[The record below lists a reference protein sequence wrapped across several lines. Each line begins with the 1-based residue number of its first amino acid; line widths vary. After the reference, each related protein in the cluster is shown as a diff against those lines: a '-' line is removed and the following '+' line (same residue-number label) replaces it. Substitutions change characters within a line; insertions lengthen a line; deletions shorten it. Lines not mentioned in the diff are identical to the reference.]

1 MIRVAVVI
9 SGCGHLDGSEISET
23 VFKET
28 IINVFSHRD
37 YYDKGA
43 VINAEVFD
51 DRVEISNPGGLV
63 SAIPES
69 EFGKRSHSR
78 NPFIYGLFARMQLI
92 FTVMLKRPV
101 ESSLKSSLKNSLKN
115 SLKSS

>member
-1 MIRVAVVI
+1 M
-9 SGCGHLDGSEISET
+9 
-23 VFKET
+23 
-28 IINVFSHRD
+28 
-37 YYDKGA
+37 
-43 VINAEVFD
+43 INAEVFD

-63 SAIPES
+63 NAIPES

-101 ESSLKSSLKNSLKN
+101 ESSLKSSLKIIELISQNIQITIIELADQIGIN
-115 SLKSS
+115 IQFFLYGM